1 MADHGRGKQSTTHHP
16 GKKTDISMG
25 LILIPF
31 RRIDLDHLKP
41 ALLPVPVENAL
52 HARPPTPL
60 HAPPA
65 RPRAAHP
72 DLRHPRDID
81 VRPID
86 ARIPPPRAPRLLRL
100 DDNRATSGPARALQ
114 HPACPPL
121 PSHPTLSTA
130 AAQRLPLRHSPIFRP
145 PRPPTIIAE
154 RAVLLP
160 PGGLALRRR
169 RRRGRPL
176 AHAGGRGRR
185 CSRGAPHKRRGA
197 PRL

>member
-1 MADHGRGKQSTTHHP
+1 MC
-16 GKKTDISMG
+16 

-31 RRIDLDHLKP
+31 RRIDFDHVEP
-41 ALLPVPVENAL
+41 ALLPVPVEDAL
-52 HARPPTPL
+52 HPRPPTPL

-86 ARIPPPRAPRLLRL
+86 PRIPPPRAPRLLRL
-100 DDNRATSGPARALQ
+100 DDNRAASGPARTIQ

-121 PSHPTLSTA
+121 PAPTLLPGIPTA
-130 AAQRLPLRHSPIFRP
+130 AAQPLLRGPLLH
-145 PRPPTIIAE
+145 PPTIITG

-160 PGGLALRRR
+160 PASGGLASRRRRR
-169 RRRGRPL
+169 RRRGRAL
-176 AHAGGRGRR
+176 ARARGGGGGRS
-185 CSRGAPHKRRGA
+185 SRGAPHMQRGA